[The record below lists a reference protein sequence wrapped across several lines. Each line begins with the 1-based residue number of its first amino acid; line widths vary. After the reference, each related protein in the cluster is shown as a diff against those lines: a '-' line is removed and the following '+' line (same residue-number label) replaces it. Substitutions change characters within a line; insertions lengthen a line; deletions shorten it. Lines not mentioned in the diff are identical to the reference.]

1 MSIVDHPEQWPADF
15 QQTSRSG
22 TVDYVFL
29 ARALSRLDRD
39 DIWNGLCSDELK
51 AWGSSIER
59 ADFAPIQ
66 LAPMRFSNQAAAKDQ
81 ILDDCTI
88 DAMDHRSVRHR
99 IVRRRIPV
107 PHWIFVTRASLE
119 AFAQAHSSVG
129 AEHRA
134 AQHLADLLTK
144 NPDMSRAQAQAACAQ
159 FGITQRGFLNRVWV
173 EARDMARLPRR
184 ARAGPKS
191 KHKLKR

>member
-1 MSIVDHPEQWPADF
+1 MSIIDHPEQWPADF
-15 QQTSRSG
+15 QQTSKFS

-39 DIWNGLCSDELK
+39 EIWKGLCSGELK

-59 ADFAPIQ
+59 AAFAPIQ
-66 LAPMRFSNQAAAKDQ
+66 LSPMRFSNQAAAKAQ
-81 ILDDCTI
+81 ILDDCMI
-88 DAMDHRSVRHR
+88 DAMDHRAAR

-119 AFAQAHSSVG
+119 AFTQTQSSAG

-173 EARDMARLPRR
+173 EARDIARLPRR
-184 ARAGPKS
+184 ARAGAKS